1 VSIYAVAI
9 QKGGVGKTAT
19 AANLAAGLAIAG
31 RRVLAV
37 DADPQGHLSQH
48 LLGREGAA
56 ARPSLYEVITGK
68 AKAEEAVKLA
78 ERIQS
83 PYLGP
88 ARGALAVIPAN
99 RDLAAA
105 ELEIADIPGRERILA
120 GALAH
125 LDAGYDT
132 CLIDCPPS
140 LTLLTIGAL
149 TAADGIIIPAQCE
162 PLALYSLGL
171 FMETLDRVK
180 RNLNPRL
187 KIFGIVG
194 TRFDCRR
201 RVNHEVIEKLRE
213 HFPGQVFKTVIRENV
228 SIAEAVGHGRP
239 IFAYRAGSYGAA
251 DYEAL
256 TREFMKREK
265 TK

>member
-1 VSIYAVAI
+1 VKTYAISI
-9 QKGGVGKTAT
+9 QKGGTAKTAT

-31 RRVLAV
+31 RAVLAV
-37 DADPQGHLSQH
+37 DADPQGHLTQY
-48 LLGREGAA
+48 LTGARGAA

-68 AKAEEAVKLA
+68 AKAAEAIIPA

-83 PYLGP
+83 PRREP
-88 ARGALAVIPAN
+88 AAGSLAVLPAN
-99 RDLAAA
+99 GDLAAA

-120 GALAH
+120 GVLAE
-125 LDAGYDT
+125 LRGYDT

-140 LTLLTIGAL
+140 LTLLTIAAL
-149 TAADGIIIPAQCE
+149 TAADGLIIPVQTE
-162 PLALYSLGL
+162 PLALFSLRL
-171 FMETLDRVK
+171 FMDTLEKIR

-187 KIFGIVG
+187 EIFGIVA
-194 TRFDCRR
+194 TRFDGRR
-201 RVNHEVIEKLRE
+201 RVNHEVLDKLRE

-228 SIAEAVGHGRP
+228 SVAEAVGHGWP
-239 IFAYRAGSYGAA
+239 IFAYRAGSHGAA
-251 DYEAL
+251 DYAAL